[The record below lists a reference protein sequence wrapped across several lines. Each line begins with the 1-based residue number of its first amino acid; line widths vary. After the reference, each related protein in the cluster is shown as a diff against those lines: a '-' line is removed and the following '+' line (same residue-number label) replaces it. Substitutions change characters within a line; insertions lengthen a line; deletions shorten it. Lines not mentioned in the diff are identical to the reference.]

1 MWPPSRSKYL
11 YIVISRSSMIEVMR
25 TLNISLCTVI
35 EVLHF
40 RQAQIYLFLIVFV
53 FIKGNAVVCWR
64 AGLDSVQP
72 TSRWP
77 PYQVSLLVKYW
88 LKDLRV
94 NCKVTKVGTKSTILR
109 ILSYLQLP
117 TPFASI
123 VRLENILVLLILFGE
138 CKSGERSKEVH
149 VHIR

>member
-94 NCKVTKVGTKSTILR
+94 NCKVTKSGDQINNFKDSFI
-109 ILSYLQLP
+109 
-117 TPFASI
+117 FATSNSFCFYCEARKHFSSFDSI
-123 VRLENILVLLILFGE
+123 WGVQKWWEEQRGA
-138 CKSGERSKEVH
+138 CAY
-149 VHIR
+149 